1 MFWHVHLAFH
11 LVLCGRLVGPSSA
24 SGSHLFAVDKK
35 KVLNAAIRGS
45 CSGSGTGSGSGGAGG
60 SGSFLNIII
69 FACCVMLK
77 KGTGHTDTV

>member
-1 MFWHVHLAFH
+1 MFTWHSILSFVCETQGQA
-11 LVLCGRLVGPSSA
+11 VLRAVISS
-24 SGSHLFAVDKK
+24 LLTRK

>member
-24 SGSHLFAVDKK
+24 AGSHLFALDKK
-35 KVLNAAIRGS
+35 KVLNAALRGS

-69 FACCVMLK
+69 FACCV
-77 KGTGHTDTV
+77 